1 MGLEGKIT
9 NLWDVL
15 TKMSSR
21 RKLRQLLKNVVF
33 PKTGSPLIMGTAINY
48 AEPALAPFVTSLR
61 RSGYA
66 GKVVFF
72 IQNLSDDTKRFLHF
86 NGVETVD
93 IPPKYNLYHIQ
104 NSRWF
109 HYLDYL
115 EGLIASHDNLPS
127 HVLFTDVRDVY
138 FQDDPFRDE
147 VGYLEFFL
155 EHETP
160 KLGECKYNS
169 SWIKLCYGD
178 LVLEQMSH
186 NIISCSGTTIGST
199 AGAIEYLLEMEKL
212 LNSIPRQ
219 AKKKAL
225 DQGPHNYLVRSHR
238 LHGALVAENAGRVFT
253 IGYTPDSDIYIS
265 DEGVILSSSGYRS
278 PIVHQFDR
286 HTKVLRAIR

>member
-1 MGLEGKIT
+1 MGLEEKIT
-9 NLWDVL
+9 NLWQTL
-15 TKMSSR
+15 TRASSR
-21 RKLRQLLKNVVF
+21 KRLARLLKNVVF

-48 AEPALAPFVTSLR
+48 DERALTPFVTSLR

-66 GKVVFF
+66 GRVVFF
-72 IQNLSDDTKRFLHF
+72 VQNLSDGTKQFLYS
-86 NGVETVD
+86 NGIETVE
-93 IPPKYNLYHIQ
+93 IPCKYKLYHVQ

-115 EGLIASHDNLPS
+115 EGLIASDANLPS

-138 FQDDPFRDE
+138 FQDDPFQDE

-155 EHETP
+155 EHEIP

-169 SWIKLCYGD
+169 SWIRLCYGEM
-178 LVLEQMSH
+178 VLREMS
-186 NIISCSGTTIGST
+186 NNVISCSGTTIGST
-199 AGAIEYLLEMEKL
+199 SGAIEYLLEMEQL

-225 DQGPHNYLVRSHR
+225 DQGPHNYLVHSHR
-238 LHGALVAENAGRVFT
+238 LRGALLAENAGRVFT
-253 IGYTPDSDIYIS
+253 IGYTPDADIHVS
-265 DEGVILSSSGYRS
+265 SGGVILSSSGHRS

-286 HTKVLRAIR
+286 HAKVLRAIQ